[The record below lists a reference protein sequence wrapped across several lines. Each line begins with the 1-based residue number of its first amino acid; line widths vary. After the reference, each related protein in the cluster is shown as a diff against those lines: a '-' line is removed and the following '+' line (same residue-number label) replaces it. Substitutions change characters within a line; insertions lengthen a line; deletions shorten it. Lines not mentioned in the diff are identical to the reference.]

1 MKKIIAW
8 VISPF
13 FMILG
18 IIIDNTDVRKTED
31 MIILWTSALFFGEL
45 QIASW
50 IFIVLLIV
58 NLVSK

>member
-31 MIILWTSALFFGEL
+31 MIILWTSALFFGVL